1 MIHWGKIHEY
11 LGMEV
16 DYSMKGKVKIGI
28 IEYVENMI
36 KNCPE
41 KINFSTDSAVP
52 SASDGW
58 FNEGQGKKLNQE
70 HADPYHMM
78 VAKALFL
85 CKWARPDI
93 QPTIAVLCTRIKGP
107 SEADWAKLV
116 RLMRY
121 LNGTKELKL
130 TLRADNVHCIK
141 WYVDASFAVHP
152 DYKSHTGAVGRTWE
166 LEQREPEEQRTRM
179 HLYDWICK

>member
-52 SASDGW
+52 SASDG
-58 FNEGQGKKLNQE
+58 
-70 HADPYHMM
+70 
-78 VAKALFL
+78 
-85 CKWARPDI
+85 
-93 QPTIAVLCTRIKGP
+93 
-107 SEADWAKLV
+107 
-116 RLMRY
+116 
-121 LNGTKELKL
+121 
-130 TLRADNVHCIK
+130 
-141 WYVDASFAVHP
+141 
-152 DYKSHTGAVGRTWE
+152 
-166 LEQREPEEQRTRM
+166 
-179 HLYDWICK
+179 